1 MKHPVKRIAVAAALA
16 FAATAVTAGEVILYE
31 HQGFQG
37 RRMTLHG
44 NTSDF
49 DRTQFNDRAESIV
62 VRDGVWEVCTDA
74 GFNGHCVRL
83 QPGEYPNLDSSLNNR
98 ISSAREVAQYTP
110 PPPRGGAGNRTP
122 STTRYALQVPAA
134 HGHKIA
140 MLRGTAPFSV
150 TRASQYRSTEG
161 NSARSSPTIRPVTIT
176 TFRPRSRT
184 RSNASRT
191 CGAGPAVVVS
201 VPS

>member
-62 VRDGVWEVCTDA
+62 VQDGVWEVCTDA

-98 ISSAREVAQYTP
+98 ISSATVVPYNTP
-110 PPPRGGAGNRTP
+110 LPSPGQWVCGPPAPGGA
-122 STTRYALQVPAA
+122 AV
-134 HGHKIA
+134 
-140 MLRGTAPFSV
+140 
-150 TRASQYRSTEG
+150 RAR
-161 NSARSSPTIRPVTIT
+161 A
-176 TFRPRSRT
+176 
-184 RSNASRT
+184 
-191 CGAGPAVVVS
+191 C
-201 VPS
+201 